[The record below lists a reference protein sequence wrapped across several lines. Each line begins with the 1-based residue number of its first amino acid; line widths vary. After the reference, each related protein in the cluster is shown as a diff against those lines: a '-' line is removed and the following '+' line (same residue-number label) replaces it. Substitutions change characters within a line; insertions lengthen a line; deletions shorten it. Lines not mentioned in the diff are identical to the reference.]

1 MTFEKMAYHF
11 QMVEKYLIKVIDPN
25 IAAEYFDY
33 FRCVIYATRKTT
45 ASKLAPTSPANK
57 GHLL

>member
-1 MTFEKMAYHF
+1 
-11 QMVEKYLIKVIDPN
+11 MVEKYLIKVIDPN

-45 ASKLAPTSPANK
+45 VSKLAPTSPANK